1 MDLTAGKKKLPSS
14 VNLQKSDMRTKIKQ
28 IIRAKNPE
36 SMIGQE
42 TTVAGWIRTVRDQK
56 SFTFIEI
63 NDGST
68 LGNLQVIADSS
79 IPNYAELLPQ
89 LTTGASLSVSGKL
102 VESPGK
108 NQALELRASKIGLY
122 GPCDPAKYPLQ
133 KKRHSFEFL
142 RTIAHLRPRTNTQG
156 AVLRVRNAMAF
167 ATHLFFQERGFLY
180 VHTPMI
186 TGSDCEG
193 GGEMFRVTTLD
204 DMKDPSKDF
213 FGKPAYLT
221 VSGQLEGEIL
231 ALALSDVY
239 TFGPTFRA
247 ENSNT
252 SRHLAEFWM
261 IEPEMAFADLKANME
276 CAESYL
282 KFCVRYALEHCG
294 EDLEFFDKFIENG
307 LLARLQHVADSPFAH
322 LTYTQAVEIL
332 KKAPKKFE
340 FPVDWGIDLQSEHER
355 YLSEEHCKKPVILT
369 DYPAEIKAF
378 YMRMNEDGK
387 TVAAMDILVP
397 KIGEIIGGSQR
408 EERLDRLEKKIAEFG
423 LKKEDYWWY
432 LELREY
438 GTVPHAGFG
447 LGFERLVLFVTGMEN
462 IRDVIPFPRF
472 PGHAE
477 F

>member
-1 MDLTAGKKKLPSS
+1 
-14 VNLQKSDMRTKIKQ
+14 MRTKIKQ
-28 IIRAKNPE
+28 IIQSKKPE
-36 SMIGQE
+36 DLIGKE
-42 TTVAGWIRTVRDQK
+42 VSVSGWIRTVRDQK
-56 SFTFIEI
+56 SFAFIEL
-63 NDGST
+63 NDGSS
-68 LGNLQVIADSS
+68 LANLQIIADATL
-79 IPNYAELLPQ
+79 PDYAQIIAQ
-89 LTTGASLSVSGKL
+89 LTTGASISVKGALKT
-102 VESPGK
+102 SPGK
-108 NQALELRASKIGLY
+108 NQALELHATHIHLY
-122 GPCDPAKYPLQ
+122 GSCDPARYPLQ

-142 RTIAHLRPRTNTQG
+142 RTIAHLRPRTNTQS
-156 AVLRVRNAMAF
+156 AVLRVRSALAF
-167 ATHLFFQERGFLY
+167 ATHRFFQERGFLY

-193 GGEMFRVTTLD
+193 GGEMFRVTTL
-204 DMKDPSKDF
+204 KDTAYNRDGSIDYSKDF

-231 ALALSDVY
+231 ASALSDVY

-261 IEPEMAFADLKANME
+261 IEPEMAFADLKADME

-282 KFCVRYALEHCG
+282 KFCVRYVLDHCK

-307 LLARLQHVADSPFAH
+307 LLSRLEHVASSPFAH
-322 LTYTQAVEIL
+322 LTYTDAVDIL
-332 KKAPKKFE
+332 KKSSQKFE
-340 FPVDWGIDLQSEHER
+340 FPVQWGTDLQSEHER
-355 YLSEEHCKKPVILT
+355 YLAEQHCKKPVILT
-369 DYPAEIKAF
+369 DYPAQIKAF
-378 YMRMNEDGK
+378 YMRANPDGK

-408 EERLDRLEKKIAEFG
+408 EDRLDVLEKKIEAMG

-447 LGFERLVLFVTGMEN
+447 LGFERLVLFITGMEN

-472 PGHAE
+472 PGHVD

>member
-1 MDLTAGKKKLPSS
+1 
-14 VNLQKSDMRTKIKQ
+14 MRTKIKQ
-28 IIRAKNPE
+28 ILHAKE
-36 SMIGQE
+36 TAIGKSA
-42 TTVAGWIRTVRDQK
+42 TVSGWIRTVRDQK
-56 SFTFIEI
+56 SFAFIEL

-68 LGNLQVIADSS
+68 LGNLQIVADSS
-79 IPNYAELLPQ
+79 MPHYQDVLPQ
-89 LTTGASLSVSGKL
+89 LTTGASITVSGKL

-108 NQALELRASKIGLY
+108 NQALELRAESIRLIGV
-122 GPCDPAKYPLQ
+122 CCAEKYPLQ
-133 KKRHSFEFL
+133 KKRHSFEYL

-156 AVLRVRNAMAF
+156 AVLRVRSALAF
-167 ATHLFFQERGFLY
+167 ATHLFFQQRGFYY
-180 VHTPMI
+180 VQTPLI

-193 GGEMFRVTTLD
+193 GGEMFRVTTVD
-204 DMKDPSKDF
+204 GAPDYSKDF

-261 IEPEMAFADLKANME
+261 IEPEMAFADLKADME
-276 CAESYL
+276 CAQSYL
-282 KFCVRYALEHCG
+282 QFCVKYALEHCR

-307 LLARLQHVADSPFAH
+307 LVQRLEHVAHSPFAH
-322 LTYTQAVEIL
+322 LTYTQAVDIL

-340 FPVDWGIDLQSEHER
+340 FPVEWGIDLQSEHER
-355 YLSEEHCKKPVILT
+355 YLAEEHCKKPVILT
-369 DYPAEIKAF
+369 DYPAQIKAF
-378 YMRMNEDGK
+378 YMRANEDGK

-408 EERLDRLEKKIAEFG
+408 EERLDVLEKKIAEHG
-423 LKKEDYWWY
+423 LSRSDYWWY

-438 GTVPHAGFG
+438 GSVPHAGFG
-447 LGFERLVLFVTGMEN
+447 LGFERLVLFTTGMEN